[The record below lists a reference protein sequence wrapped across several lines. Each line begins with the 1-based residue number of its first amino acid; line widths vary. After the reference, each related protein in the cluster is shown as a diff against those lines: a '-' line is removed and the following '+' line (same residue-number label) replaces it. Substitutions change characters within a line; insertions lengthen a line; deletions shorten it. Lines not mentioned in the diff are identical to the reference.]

1 MPEKTTFYSGGLKLA
16 AILDLPSGGG
26 GGWPGVVLC
35 QGPGGT
41 KEYLVNEVAA
51 WLNREGYAC
60 LRFDYRGWGESEG
73 ASNRLI
79 PLEQAEDI
87 RNALTFLGLQP
98 GVAPARLG
106 LWGAATG
113 GALVSYVAAVDP
125 RVRCMVGVNGMG
137 DFGRWFQGTRPYW
150 DWKKFEERLAEDRN
164 RRVTGEK
171 SSLVDLSEVTI
182 RDPVTAEYARKQAEL
197 HPQQYKAGRMELTM
211 ESVEAM
217 AEFRAVDY
225 VSRISPR
232 AAMWVVA
239 GKDTLVPTEES
250 ASMFRAAGEPKRLLV
265 VENEKHHALYS
276 GQPFQK
282 LMTESAAWFKQHLKR

>member
-1 MPEKTTFYSGGLKLA
+1 MPDKATFYSGGLKLA
-16 AILDLPSGGG
+16 ALIDQPSGHTGRC
-26 GGWPGVVLC
+26 PGIVLC

-51 WLNREGYAC
+51 WFNREGFTC

-73 ASNRLI
+73 APNRLV
-79 PLEQAEDI
+79 PLEQADDI
-87 RNALTFLGLQP
+87 RNALTLLALQP
-98 GVAPARLG
+98 GVDPSRLG

-113 GALVSYVAAVDP
+113 GALVSYVAAMDP
-125 RVRCMVGVNGMG
+125 RVKCMVGVNGMG
-137 DFGRWFQGTRPYW
+137 DFGRWFRATRPYW
-150 DWKKFEERLAEDRN
+150 DWKKFEERLAEDRA
-164 RRVTGEK
+164 RRVMGEK
-171 SSLVDLSEVTI
+171 SKLVDMSEVTV
-182 RDPVTAEYARKQAEL
+182 RDPVTVEYARKQQEL
-197 HPQQYKAGRMELTM
+197 HPEFKGRRMEFTM

-239 GKDTLVPTEES
+239 SKDTLVPIEES

-265 VENEKHHALYS
+265 IENEEHHALYA
-276 GQPFQK
+276 GKPFQK
-282 LMTESAAWFKQHLKR
+282 LMTESAAWFKQHLAG